1 MKTIKW
7 GILGTGR
14 IAGKFA
20 SDLQYAEGC
29 EIVAVGSR
37 TKVSADKFAAE
48 FSVKYSHASYEEL
61 VQNDEVDVIYIA
73 TPHHLHYENTLLC
86 LNYGKAV
93 LCEKPFAINTRQ
105 SLEMINLAMQ
115 KKVFLMEAL
124 WTKFHPHFIKTKQMV
139 AAGLLGDIRSVL
151 INFGFKPV
159 APVNPRLFEPEMG
172 GGTMMDIGIY
182 NVFMAMSLLGKPDH
196 IDAVMTPAST
206 GVDEQCAVLFRYNN
220 GAMAQLFSTFSSNLT
235 TDADICGSVGRI
247 RLTSKFYEPSA
258 TIEFYEGR
266 DNPAQI
272 IPVENEAGTGYQYE
286 ARHVNEC
293 LRQRLTESP
302 ILTFADTILMMETL
316 DRIRKIAGIV
326 YPADE

>member
-20 SDLQYAEGC
+20 TDLRFAEGC
-29 EIVAVGSR
+29 ELVAVGSR
-37 TKVSADKFAAE
+37 TKESADKFAAG
-48 FSVKYSHASYEEL
+48 FSIKYSHGSYEEL
-61 VQNDEVDVIYIA
+61 VQNTEVDVIYIA
-73 TPHHLHYENTLLC
+73 TPHNLHHENTMLC
-86 LNYGKAV
+86 LNHHKAV

-105 SLEMINLAMQ
+105 ALEMINLALE

-124 WTKFHPHFIKTKQMV
+124 WTKFHPHFIKTQQLI
-139 AAGLLGDIRSVL
+139 ADGLLGDISSVL

-159 APVNPRLFEPEMG
+159 PPVNPRLFEPALG

-182 NVFMAMSLLGKPDH
+182 NVFMAMSILGKPDH
-196 IDAVMTPAST
+196 IDAVMTPSST

-220 GAMAQLFSTFSSNLT
+220 GAMAQLFSTFTSNLA
-235 TDADICGSVGRI
+235 TDADICGSKGRI

-258 TIEFYEGR
+258 TIELYEGR
-266 DNPAQI
+266 DKPPTI
-272 IPVENEAGTGYQYE
+272 VPVEKEEGSGYQYE

-293 LRQRLTESP
+293 LRNGLTESP

-316 DRIRKIAGIV
+316 DKIREIAGV
-326 YPADE
+326 RYPADE